1 MSALDFGTM
10 IRTPCEAVEKLCYVA
25 VLPVAGPQRDKGCV
39 VSLLFVME
47 NGASAEIA
55 VVGNEGIVGVAVFMG
70 GETMQ
75 HLPLRYMQAV
85 GGITS
90 AV

>member
-1 MSALDFGTM
+1 MSAPDFGTM

-39 VSLLFVME
+39 VSLLFVLE

-55 VVGNEGIVGVAVFMG
+55 VVGNEGIVG

-75 HLPLRYMQAV
+75 HFPLRYMQAV